1 MPPRSLPLS
10 RLFDGA
16 HPDGAPVA
24 FGRGGTLGFG
34 DLRRD
39 AAALAAAIEKVGAGR
54 WILDTESAYAAAVG
68 LFALA
73 QTGGVAVLP
82 TNRQP
87 ETLRRLRPELAGG
100 LIDPLRDAGALGDLP
115 RLDPLGQPPAPA
127 PDWRL
132 DREAPFAEFETSGT
146 TGDGRWI
153 PKALRHL
160 EDEVAALES
169 IFGARLPEDAR
180 VFATVSHQH
189 IYGLLFRVLWPLGA
203 GRPFHA
209 NLLLHPQELYPRML
223 ECRHAV
229 LVSTPVHLRRM
240 AAADGLAGVAS
251 VCRAVF
257 SSGGPLEA
265 ETAASVARQLGESPI
280 EILGST
286 ETGGVAVRQRSQ
298 QGERFTPLPG
308 VRVELEPPDGGL
320 VATSPFVSVG
330 LVTRSGE
337 RRFRMGDRAELEP
350 DGAFRLLGRS
360 DRTVKIGEKRLS
372 LPEMEKDL
380 AQHPAVA
387 EVALLVLPQAS
398 ELRVHAAVVPT
409 EIGRGILIREG
420 RRALGRA
427 LAGHLAAR
435 WDAVLL
441 PRVWRYV
448 DALPRNPQGKL
459 PLAALAALF
468 EPRDREA
475 IVHQESRGEGW
486 FERRL
491 EVPRD
496 LVYLDG
502 HFEGQPVVPAVAQLR
517 WVMEA
522 AFELWG
528 RTPRVGEFD
537 VLKFP
542 ELLLPG
548 QTFVLRVERWE
559 PGGGFQFR
567 LSEEERVFASG
578 RCRLVAAAGEP
589 R

>member
-1 MPPRSLPLS
+1 MPPRPIPLS
-10 RLFDGA
+10 LVFRETRPNAG
-16 HPDGAPVA
+16 PVS
-24 FGRGGTLGFG
+24 FGRNGTRSFE
-34 DLRRD
+34 DLVAD
-39 AAALAAAIEKVGAGR
+39 TAALAAAVEKVGAGR
-54 WILDTESAYAAAVG
+54 WLLDTESAYAAAVG
-68 LFALA
+68 LLALA
-73 QTGGVAVLP
+73 QTRSVAVLP

-87 ETLRRLRPELAGG
+87 ETLRRLRSELVGG
-100 LIDPLRDAGALGDLP
+100 LIDPARDASALAGLP
-115 RLDPLGQPPAPA
+115 RLDPLAQPRAPV
-127 PDWRL
+127 PVWRL
-132 DREAPFAEFETSGT
+132 DRDAPFAEFETSGT
-146 TGDGRWI
+146 TGEGRWI

-160 EDEVAALES
+160 EDEVEALETV
-169 IFGARLPEDAR
+169 FGERLPDGAR

-209 NLLLHPQELYPRML
+209 NLLLHSQELYPRML

-229 LVSTPVHLRRM
+229 LVTTPVHLRRM
-240 AAADGLAGVAS
+240 AATEGLAEVAS

-265 ETAASVARQLGESPI
+265 ETAAGVARLLGEAPI

-286 ETGGVAVRQRSQ
+286 ETGGVAVRQRSRR
-298 QGERFTPLPG
+298 GDLFTPLPG

-320 VATSPFVSVG
+320 VVSSPFVSVG
-330 LVTRSGE
+330 LSTNTGE
-337 RRFRMGDRAELEP
+337 RRFRMGDRAQLEA
-350 DGAFRLLGRS
+350 DGSFQLLGRS

-398 ELRVHAAVVPT
+398 EQRVHAAVVLS
-409 EIGRGILIREG
+409 EIGRGILIRQG

-427 LAGHLAAR
+427 LAGSLSAR

-448 DALPRNPQGKL
+448 DALPRSPQGKL
-459 PLAALAALF
+459 PLASLAALF

-475 IVHQESRGEGW
+475 TLHEETRGEGW
-486 FERRL
+486 LERRL

-496 LVYLDG
+496 LIYLDG
-502 HFEGQPVVPAVAQLR
+502 HYDGQPIVAAVVELR

-522 AFELWG
+522 AFDLLG
-528 RTPRVGEFD
+528 TTPRVSDFE

-548 QTFVLRVERWE
+548 QTFALRVERSDR
-559 PGGGFQFR
+559 GAGLRFR
-567 LSEEERVFASG
+567 LYEGERVFASG
-578 RCRLVAAAGEP
+578 RCRLAVDPGET

>member
-1 MPPRSLPLS
+1 MPHRSIPLS
-10 RLFDGA
+10 RLFHEVRSDAG
-16 HPDGAPVA
+16 PVA
-24 FGRGGTLGFG
+24 FGRGGTLGFH
-34 DLRRD
+34 DLTRD
-39 AAALAAAIEKVGAGR
+39 AAALAAAVENVGAGR

-73 QTGGVAVLP
+73 QTGSVAVLP

-87 ETLRRLRPELAGG
+87 ETLRRLRPELVGG
-100 LIDPLRDAGALGDLP
+100 LIDPLRDASALGDLP
-115 RLDPLGQPPAPA
+115 RLDPLGQPPAPS
-127 PDWRL
+127 PVWRL

-160 EDEVAALES
+160 EDEVEALES
-169 IFGARLPEDAR
+169 AFGARLAEGTR

-189 IYGLLFRVLWPLGA
+189 IYGLLFRVLWPLGT

-223 ECRHAV
+223 ECRHAA
-229 LVSTPVHLRRM
+229 LVTTPVHLRRM
-240 AAADGLAGVAS
+240 VAAEGLAAVAS

-257 SSGGPLEA
+257 SSGGPLAA
-265 ETAASVARQLGESPI
+265 ETAAAVARQLGETPI

-286 ETGGVAVRQRSQ
+286 ETGGVAVRQRSHR
-298 QGERFTPLPG
+298 GEHFTPLPG
-308 VRVELEPPDGGL
+308 VRVELEPADGGL
-320 VATSPFVSVG
+320 VVTSPFVSVG
-330 LVTRSGE
+330 LETRPGE
-337 RRFRMGDRAELEP
+337 RRFRMGDRAEVEP
-350 DGAFRLLGRS
+350 DGSFRLLGRS

-398 ELRVHAAVVPT
+398 EQRVHAALVLS
-409 EIGRGILIREG
+409 ESGRGILIRDG

-427 LAGHLAAR
+427 FAGHLSAR

-441 PRVWRYV
+441 PRVWRFV
-448 DALPRNPQGKL
+448 DALPRNSQGKL
-459 PLAALAALF
+459 PIAALAALF

-475 IVHQESRGEGW
+475 IVHQETRGEGW
-486 FERRL
+486 LERRL
-491 EVPRD
+491 EVPSD

-502 HFEGQPVVPAVAQLR
+502 HYENQPMVPAVAQLR

-528 RTPRVGEFD
+528 RTPRVSEFD

-542 ELLLPG
+542 EVLLPG
-548 QTFVLRVERWE
+548 QHFALRVERWE
-559 PGGGFQFR
+559 PGDGFQFR
-567 LSEEERVFASG
+567 LYEDRRVFASG
-578 RCRLVAAAGEP
+578 RCRLAAAGES

>member
-1 MPPRSLPLS
+1 MPPRPIPLS
-10 RLFDGA
+10 LLFHER
-16 HPDGAPVA
+16 HPNPGPVA
-24 FGRGGTLGFG
+24 FGLGGTRSFEALAA
-34 DLRRD
+34 D
-39 AAALAAAIEKVGAGR
+39 AAALAAAVQKLGAGR
-54 WILDTESAYAAAVG
+54 WLLDTESAYAAAVG

-73 QTGGVAVLP
+73 QSGSVAVLP

-87 ETLRRLRPELAGG
+87 ETLRRLRSELVGA
-100 LIDPLRDAGALGDLP
+100 LIDPARDATALGGLP
-115 RLDPLGQPPAPA
+115 RLDPLAQPPAPPPA
-127 PDWRL
+127 WRL
-132 DREAPFAEFETSGT
+132 DRDAPFAEFETSGT
-146 TGDGRWI
+146 TGEGRWVR
-153 PKALRHL
+153 KALRHL
-160 EDEVAALES
+160 EDEALALEAV
-169 IFGARLPEDAR
+169 FGARLPGGTR

-209 NLLLHPQELYPRML
+209 NLLLHIQELVPRML
-223 ECRHAV
+223 ECDHAV
-229 LVSTPVHLRRM
+229 LVTAPVHLRRM
-240 AAADGLAGVAS
+240 VATEGLAELAS

-265 ETAASVARQLGESPI
+265 ETAAGVAKRLGDAPI

-286 ETGGVAVRQRSQ
+286 ETGGVAVRQRSHR
-298 QGERFTPLPG
+298 GDLFTPLPG

-320 VATSPFVSVG
+320 VVTSPFVSVG
-330 LVTRSGE
+330 LSTNTGE
-337 RRFRMGDRAELEP
+337 RRFRMGDRAQLEA
-350 DGAFRLLGRS
+350 DGSFRLLGRS

-387 EVALLVLPQAS
+387 EVALLVRPQAS
-398 ELRVHAAVVPT
+398 EQRVHAAVVLT
-409 EIGRGILIREG
+409 ETGRGILIREG
-420 RRALGRA
+420 RRAIGRS
-427 LAGHLAAR
+427 LAGFLSAR

-459 PLAALAALF
+459 PLASLAALF

-475 IVHQESRGEGW
+475 TLHQETRGEGW
-486 FERRL
+486 LERRL

-502 HFEGQPVVPAVAQLR
+502 HYDGQPIVAAVVELR

-522 AFELWG
+522 AFDLLGWA
-528 RTPRVGEFD
+528 PRVSQFE

-542 ELLLPG
+542 EVLLPG
-548 QTFVLRVERWE
+548 QTFALRVERSE
-559 PGGGFQFR
+559 AGDRLHFR
-567 LSEEERVFASG
+567 LYQGERVFASG
-578 RCRLVAAAGEP
+578 RCRLAVARGET

>member
-1 MPPRSLPLS
+1 MPPRSIPLS
-10 RLFDGA
+10 RLFGEARSDA
-16 HPDGAPVA
+16 APVA
-24 FGRGGTLGFG
+24 FGRGVTHTFQDLG
-34 DLRRD
+34 RD
-39 AAALAAAIEKVGAGR
+39 AAGLAAAVEKVGAGR

-73 QTGGVAVLP
+73 QTGSVAVLP

-87 ETLRRLRPELAGG
+87 ETLRRLRPELVGG
-100 LIDPLRDAGALGDLP
+100 LIDPLRDAGALADLP

-127 PDWRL
+127 PVWRL
-132 DREAPFAEFETSGT
+132 DRDAPFAEFETSGT

-160 EDEVAALES
+160 EDEVEALES
-169 IFGARLPEDAR
+169 AFGARLAEGTR

-189 IYGLLFRVLWPLGA
+189 IYGLLFRVLWPLA
-203 GRPFHA
+203 TGRPFHA

-223 ECRHAV
+223 ECRHAA
-229 LVSTPVHLRRM
+229 LVTTPVHLRRM
-240 AAADGLAGVAS
+240 AASEGLAGVAS

-257 SSGGPLEA
+257 SSGGPLAA
-265 ETAASVARQLGESPI
+265 ETAAAVARQLGETPI

-286 ETGGVAVRQRSQ
+286 ETGGVAVRQRSRR
-298 QGERFTPLPG
+298 GELFTPLPG
-308 VRVELEPPDGGL
+308 VRVELEPADGGL
-320 VATSPFVSVG
+320 VVTSPFVSVG
-330 LVTRSGE
+330 LATRPGE
-337 RRFRMGDRAELEP
+337 RRFRMGDRAQLEP
-350 DGAFRLLGRS
+350 DGSFRLLGRS

-398 ELRVHAAVVPT
+398 EQRVHAALVLS
-409 EIGRGILIREG
+409 ESGRGILIREG

-427 LAGHLAAR
+427 LAGHLSAR

-441 PRVWRYV
+441 PRVWRFV

-459 PLAALAALF
+459 PIAALAALF

-475 IVHQESRGEGW
+475 IVHQETRGQGW
-486 FERRL
+486 LERRI
-491 EVPRD
+491 EVPSD

-502 HFEGQPVVPAVAQLR
+502 HYENQPMVPAVAQLR

-528 RTPRVGEFD
+528 RTPRVSEFD

-542 ELLLPG
+542 EVLLPG
-548 QTFVLRVERWE
+548 QRFALRVERWE
-559 PGGGFQFR
+559 PGNGFQFR
-567 LSEEERVFASG
+567 LYEDRRVFASG
-578 RCRLVAAAGEP
+578 RCRLAAAGESH
-589 R
+589 